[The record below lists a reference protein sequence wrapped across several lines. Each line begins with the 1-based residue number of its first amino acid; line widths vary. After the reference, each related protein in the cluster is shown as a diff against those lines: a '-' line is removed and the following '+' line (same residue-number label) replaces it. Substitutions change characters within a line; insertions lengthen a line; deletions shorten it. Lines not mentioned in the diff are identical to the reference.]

1 MNKLTKWQTNKSKH
15 TWNVFNILYIT
26 VKHSQLCLFLLWS
39 NVINIQSVYSD
50 LNSIGTNNHKHQT
63 LTVCNH
69 IKHSEL
75 RDKKALLFL
84 LNGIYIMK
92 KLCVELN
99 SFKILIVKQLHV
111 IWTLFYVLQSFLGKR
126 SLLNDQNYSYFYTGW
141 PLFYN
146 AHVKHFICK

>member
-69 IKHSEL
+69 IKHSKL
-75 RDKKALLFL
+75 RDKKALHFL

-92 KLCVELN
+92 KLCV
-99 SFKILIVKQLHV
+99 Q
-111 IWTLFYVLQSFLGKR
+111 
-126 SLLNDQNYSYFYTGW
+126 LNDMIQNSYCKTITCHLNIILCFAEFSWKTLTFRW
-141 PLFYN
+141 PK
-146 AHVKHFICK
+146 VFIYLHTLTFIL